1 MIPLENID
9 LRQATIDRILYI
21 LNTGDDRVN
30 IEQWTEL
37 VQTYLKL
44 SKTGLNYVY
53 EAKEALIEAGSNLA
67 KNSNESKGI
76 SKLINHMNLLTEQ
89 VPDAPIIELENK
101 DLGYIVPGMEFKIN
115 ISIKSNNIPSNI
127 NDYSFQTYTDGL
139 IVTSEDIGQGV
150 YNYSFT
156 VKVPYT
162 ANTSSNNK
170 SYIATVKARLIN
182 SITGIYSEWSKS
194 LEFEIYPYKMIGF
207 IEKFNGLC
215 KRIGSPIAIE
225 NSEWARKA
233 VDRYPLSNGFREEE
247 NQGKDPLTK
256 MLNTPDYPHGN
267 MKVFRVTNQGKILDW
282 DPKAYDETTEQLM
295 TKIIGHYYIDGIIS
309 PDGASN
315 LDSFYI
321 KVVSKYPFI
330 INIPKILG
338 IEYNSLVSYTF
349 TGKGNILAGNSYN
362 IEAVYSS
369 EFYVGSMFC
378 SQQNGILGS
387 FYKYSGFPIKSAN
400 SNKSHLGV
408 LEGIQAFMS
417 NNPKNTFAPINF
429 EEHQTLLRLFACERG
444 FLGNLF
450 NNAPLQEVR
459 VGDNRYY
466 SFEYTNISSISNY
479 NKDIK
484 FKRVIISIANYT
496 LIQALKDFEFEV
508 EYTLNDKLHG
518 VIKFRASNVKV
529 ITSSGENKEFEDILQ
544 NNINIY
550 FKNNKK
556 TLACNSFKLTQKNIK
571 KQELFY
577 QYPASVDT
585 AGVDIDVDA
594 TRLWAKT
601 GDTFNKYGINK
612 TPAIYT
618 TLRLN
623 QTNAAVTRFTYRN
636 IEDFSSNFNTYIGG
650 TYLIENIAN
659 NSSLYYKDR
668 NATNSYNLNADIKN
682 DTKVLDNIPNTGNIF
697 ITSIHAGIPLP
708 NTSVATS
715 QALSHINTK
724 MIVSASLNRGIKIPL
739 YANIHPYH
747 MTWVA
752 LPNGMENTTTLTA
765 AQLNKC
771 AVRNTFRS
779 KI

>member
-1 MIPLENID
+1 MIPLENVD

-21 LNTGDDRVN
+21 LDTGDDRVN

-44 SKTGLNYVY
+44 SKIGLNYVY
-53 EAKEALIEAGSNLA
+53 EAKTALIEAGNSLS

-76 SKLINHMNLLTEQ
+76 SKLINYMNLLTEQ
-89 VPDAPIIELENK
+89 VPDAPIIEVENE
-101 DLGYIVPGMEFKIN
+101 DIGYIVPGMEFKIN
-115 ISIKSNNIPSNI
+115 VSIKSNNIPSNI

-139 IVTSEDIGQGV
+139 IVTSEDAGQGI

-162 ANTSSNNK
+162 ANTSTNNK
-170 SYIATVKARLIN
+170 SYTATVKARLIN

-194 LEFEIYPYKMIGF
+194 LEFEIYPYKIIGF

-233 VDRYPLSNGFREEE
+233 SDRYPLSNGFREEE
-247 NQGKDPLTK
+247 EQGKDPLTK

-267 MKVFRVTNQGKILDW
+267 MKVFRVTNKGDILEW
-282 DPKAYDETTEQLM
+282 DPRKYDETTEQLM

-309 PDGASN
+309 PNGGSN

-338 IEYNSLVSYTF
+338 IEYNSLVSYNF
-349 TGKGNILAGNSYN
+349 IGRGNTLAGNSYN
-362 IEAVYSS
+362 IEAIYSS
-369 EFYVGSMFC
+369 EFYVGSMLC
-378 SQQNGILGS
+378 SQQNSILGS
-387 FYKYSGFPIKSAN
+387 FYKSSGFPVKSAN
-400 SNKSHLGV
+400 SNRSHLGV
-408 LEGIQAFMS
+408 LEGIQAFMTTD
-417 NNPKNTFAPINF
+417 PKNTFAPINF

-444 FLGNLF
+444 FLGNIF
-450 NNAPLQEVR
+450 NNTPLQEVR

-466 SFEYTNISSISNY
+466 SFEFTNINSISNF
-479 NKDIK
+479 NENIK
-484 FKRVIISIANYT
+484 FKRVKFSISSYT
-496 LIQALKDFEFEV
+496 LMQALKDFEFEV
-508 EYTLNDKLHG
+508 EYTLNDKLYG
-518 VIKFRASNVKV
+518 VIKFRASNIKV
-529 ITSSGENKEFEDILQ
+529 ITSSGENTEFENQLQ
-544 NNINIY
+544 DTVNIY
-550 FKNNKK
+550 FKNGKK
-556 TLACNSFKLTQKNIK
+556 TLTCNSFKLTQKNIK

-594 TRLWAKT
+594 TRSWAKT
-601 GDTFNKYGINK
+601 GDTFNRYGINK
-612 TPAIYT
+612 TPPIYT

-650 TYLIENIAN
+650 TYLTENTAN
-659 NSSLYYKDR
+659 SNSLFYKDR
-668 NATNSYNLNADIKN
+668 NVINSYNLSANNN
-682 DTKVLDNIPNTGNIF
+682 DTKMLSNIPNTGSIF
-697 ITSIHAGIPLP
+697 ISSINAGIILP
-708 NTSVATS
+708 STSVATS

-724 MIVSASLNRGIKIPL
+724 MIIPASLNRGIKIPL
-739 YANIHPYH
+739 YSNIHPYH
-747 MTWVA
+747 ITWFA
-752 LPNGMENTTTLTA
+752 LPSGMEVSTLTA
-765 AQLNKC
+765 AQLNKA
-771 AVRNTFRS
+771 AVRNTFRAR
-779 KI
+779 I